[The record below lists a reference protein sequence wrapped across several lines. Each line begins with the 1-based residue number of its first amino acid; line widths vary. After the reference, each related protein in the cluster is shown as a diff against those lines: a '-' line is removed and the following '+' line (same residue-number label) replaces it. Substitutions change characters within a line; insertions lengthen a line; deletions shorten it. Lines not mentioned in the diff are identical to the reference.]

1 MEKILEFWYQS
12 SFIGCYVTLGWA
24 PTGKSFCVSV
34 FLLKRQRG
42 HICSSSFR
50 RIWGL
55 IATIEEIISVP
66 CLIDAGRIKVFI
78 IRNNYIIMSKWWS
91 NDFFQHLMP
100 DSKPW
105 LLILAEFGA
114 LRTDF
119 WCSPSLCLKKINIL
133 ELKIVSKTWS
143 NTVTELTE
151 EPVFLMQ
158 LEKSCLFPYI
168 SQGEKKKRMHQRG
181 SFKSLS
187 DWWNKKLSLYFGS
200 QLEFWFNYIPWPFWD
215 WFWVS

>member
-1 MEKILEFWYQS
+1 M
-12 SFIGCYVTLGWA
+12 TLGWA

-78 IRNNYIIMSKWWS
+78 IRNSYIIMSKWSS

-168 SQGEKKKRMHQRG
+168 SQGKKKKRCTSVAVLKAYLIDEIRNSAYILDPSSNSDLIIFPGLFEIG
-181 SFKSLS
+181 S
-187 DWWNKKLSLYFGS
+187 
-200 QLEFWFNYIPWPFWD
+200 EFPR
-215 WFWVS
+215 